1 MVAFVDADVTID
13 ADALRLLTAHLESA
27 DTAVAAP
34 RIAARP
40 EPGPHHAY
48 ELTNSPLDMGGDS
61 ALVRPHTRVS
71 YVPSAMMLIRVE
83 ALAAL
88 DGFDESMRVGEDV
101 DFVWRAVGH
110 GYDVRYEP
118 RAVAVHRNR
127 PTVAAAARQRFAYG
141 TSAALL
147 EARHPAHVFPVELSA
162 QQLVIWATALLGGRR
177 GVLLAALGFGASV
190 IEFERKLA
198 PAVDEAR
205 PVAAAVLTDAHRGGL
220 RWLSNAMTR
229 AWFPLLLFSRRPRQA
244 LAVALLI
251 PAALDYVSAR
261 KSGSSIDPAAFVA
274 LRIVDH
280 SAYGAGLWTGAW
292 RQRSIRALLPRFRWR

>member
-1 MVAFVDADVTID
+1 
-13 ADALRLLTAHLESA
+13 
-27 DTAVAAP
+27 
-34 RIAARP
+34 
-40 EPGPHHAY
+40 
-48 ELTNSPLDMGGDS
+48 
-61 ALVRPHTRVS
+61 
-71 YVPSAMMLIRVE
+71 
-83 ALAAL
+83 
-88 DGFDESMRVGEDV
+88 
-101 DFVWRAVGH
+101 
-110 GYDVRYEP
+110 
-118 RAVAVHRNR
+118 
-127 PTVAAAARQRFAYG
+127 
-141 TSAALL
+141 
-147 EARHPAHVFPVELSA
+147 
-162 QQLVIWATALLGGRR
+162 
-177 GVLLAALGFGASV
+177 LLAALGFGASV
-190 IEFERKLA
+190 IEFERKLT